1 MRRLPTSTYRL
12 QLHGGFTLTG
22 AAGLVS
28 YLQALG
34 ISDCYL
40 SPIMT
45 ARPGSQHGYDVVD
58 HTQINPEL
66 GGEEVYA
73 AFTAQAAACGMG
85 VILDFVPNHMS
96 IDPRMNPRWRD
107 LLENGPSSRDA
118 HFFDVDWDPIKTELE
133 NKVLLPILGE
143 QYGWTLERGDL
154 RLGFAE
160 GALHLDYEGTRLPIN
175 PREATR
181 VFRHGLD
188 ALQAELGDEHPDLA
202 EFLSILTALQNM
214 PSYTERDPER
224 IRERSREKEIAR
236 ERLVRLVERSA
247 PIARHV
253 ERAVAIVNGEPGRP
267 DSFDLLHE
275 LLEAQ
280 AYRLAYWRTAGH
292 EINYRRFFDIN
303 ALAGLR
309 MEDPDVF
316 TATHQLIARL
326 LADPSTTGLR
336 IDHPDGLFDPLSYF
350 RSLQDLAA
358 RSCSTVDTDG
368 ARDESV
374 VPVRDATDV
383 TGERPSGASVYLVAE
398 KILSEGESLPG
409 EWPVHGTTG
418 YSFLND
424 LNGLFVNAASA
435 AGLRRLYTR
444 VTRHV
449 RSFADVVYESKQL
462 IMDTSMSSE
471 LNVLAD
477 ELNRI
482 SEANRRYRDF
492 TLNSLRDA
500 LREVVAC
507 FPVYRTYVDARGWT
521 EADRERIEV
530 AIRRARRRNPAME
543 SSIFDFLREALLP
556 RDPSQAASPEHDRR
570 SPPHGV
576 TEAEYRRRLNFSMKL
591 QQYTGPVQAKGL
603 EDTAFYRHNVLISVN
618 EVGGEPSRLGRTV
631 QEFHRGNLTRLQNW
645 PFEML
650 ASSTHDTKLGED
662 VRARINVLSE
672 IPDLWRREAGR
683 WMRMNAGNR
692 TMVEAEP
699 APDRNDEYRFYQALL
714 GAWPA
719 ELTDGHG
726 VDARSFAVDA
736 IPKELV
742 ERMKAYMNKAIK
754 EAKTHTSWI
763 SPNKPYD
770 EAMDHFIER
779 TLTGPTSRRFV
790 SAFLPFQARI
800 AERGVVNSLA
810 QVALKLAAPGVPDI
824 FQGSELWN
832 LRLVDP
838 DNREP
843 IDFERSRELLHQL
856 EAWLDVETLQPPPTG
871 HPQPDTRNPKPPA
884 GADRLAA
891 IEDML
896 DHWIDGRI
904 KLFLTAA
911 CLRWRRPNHDLFATG
926 DYVPLDTETGDTT
939 PAGIVAFCRRSAH
952 SVVLVAVPRFC
963 ALLSSELRRLPVG
976 PDVWRTARILL
987 PRELAEVRFVNLF
1000 TREELQPVNYRE
1012 EWSLMVGDVLR
1023 TCPVAWLVGRTA

>member
-12 QLHGGFTLTG
+12 QLHAGFTLRD

-66 GGEEVYA
+66 GGEDAYA
-73 AFTAQAAACGMG
+73 AFTAQVAASDMG

-107 LLENGPSSRDA
+107 LLENGPSSRYA

-133 NKVLLPILGE
+133 HKVLLPILGD

-181 VFRHGLD
+181 VFRHGLET
-188 ALQAELGDEHPDLA
+188 LQAELGDENPDLA

-236 ERLVRLVERSA
+236 DRLVRLVERSA
-247 PIARHV
+247 PVARHV
-253 ERAVAIVNGEPGRP
+253 ERAVVIFNGEPGRP
-267 DSFDLLHE
+267 ESFDPLHD

-303 ALAGLR
+303 HLAGLR

-316 TATHQLIARL
+316 TATHQLVARL
-326 LADPSTTGLR
+326 LAEPTTTGLR
-336 IDHPDGLFDPLSYF
+336 IDHPDGLFDPLGYF
-350 RSLQDLAA
+350 RSLQDLA
-358 RSCSTVDTDG
+358 G
-368 ARDESV
+368 A
-374 VPVRDATDV
+374 
-383 TGERPSGASVYLVAE
+383 GVYLVAE
-398 KILSEGESLPG
+398 KILSEGESLPA
-409 EWPVHGTTG
+409 EWPIHGTTG
-418 YSFLND
+418 YGFLND
-424 LNGLFVNAASA
+424 LNGLFVNPAAA
-435 AGLRRLYTR
+435 TGLRRLYTR
-444 VTRHV
+444 VTRRV

-482 SEANRRYRDF
+482 SEGNRRYRDF

-543 SSIFDFLREALLP
+543 SSIFDFLREVLLP
-556 RDPSQAASPEHDRR
+556 RDPSQTANHGHDRR
-570 SPPHGV
+570 SPPYGA
-576 TEAEYRRRLNFSMKL
+576 TEAEYRRRLTFSMKL

-603 EDTAFYRHNVLISVN
+603 EDTAFYRHNLLISTN
-618 EVGGEPSRLGRTV
+618 EVGGEPSRLGRSL
-631 QEFHRGNLTRLQNW
+631 QEFHHANVTRFQNW
-645 PFEML
+645 PHEML
-650 ASSTHDTKLGED
+650 ATSTHDTKLGED

-692 TMVEAEP
+692 TIVEAEP
-699 APDRNDEYRFYQALL
+699 APDRNDEYRFYQALV
-714 GAWPA
+714 GAWPVG
-719 ELTDGHG
+719 LTQRRGG
-726 VDARSFAVDA
+726 DASSSTAQM
-736 IPKELV
+736 IPKEFV

-763 SPNKPYD
+763 SPNKSYD
-770 EAMDHFIER
+770 DATDGFIER
-779 TLTGPTSRRFV
+779 TLTGPTSRRFLA
-790 SAFLPFQARI
+790 AFLPFQARI

-810 QVALKLAAPGVPDI
+810 QVALKLAVPGVPDI
-824 FQGSELWN
+824 FQGSEVWN

-843 IDFERSRELLHQL
+843 IDHTRSRELLGQL
-856 EAWLDVETLQPPPTG
+856 DPWLDVDHPTA
-871 HPQPDTRNPKPPA
+871 PA
-884 GADRLAA
+884 EPDRLGA
-891 IEDML
+891 IQDML
-896 DHWIDGRI
+896 EQWTDGRI
-904 KLFLTAA
+904 KLFITAA
-911 CLRWRRPNHDLFATG
+911 CLRWRRLRSDLFATG
-926 DYVPLDTETGDTT
+926 DYLPLDSETVDTA
-939 PAGIVAFCRRSAH
+939 PAGIVTFCRRSSTA
-952 SVVLVAVPRFC
+952 VVLVAVPRFC
-963 ALLSSELRRLPVG
+963 ALLSSGLGRFPVG
-976 PDVWRTARILL
+976 PEVWRTARILL
-987 PRELAEVRFVNLF
+987 PPDLAGARFVNLF
-1000 TREELQPVNYRE
+1000 TREAVQPLHYRE
-1012 EWSLMVGDVLR
+1012 EWSLMVSDVLR
-1023 TCPVAWLVGRTA
+1023 TCPVAWLVAS